1 VDVGLDVAELGQHAC
16 NGLRSIESEVTLI
29 GGVLLTQRVTWS
41 TSGRYS
47 YLEGISSIPWCV
59 S

>member
-1 VDVGLDVAELGQHAC
+1 MDAGLDVAEPGQRFC
-16 NGLRSIESEVTLI
+16 NGLRSIEFEVMLI

-41 TSGRYS
+41 TSERYS
-47 YLEGISSIPWCV
+47 YLEGISSISWCV